1 MSIFLSNLRL
11 PVRELQFIISVT
23 GYPVLRRMRINKIT
37 VLLITGCGASN
48 SIEDSAGADSQIAE
62 NAGQTGT
69 EEKAAFENIDEEDF
83 EDETVK
89 ELTRGMLFSN
99 YFHLLNNTHYP

>member
-1 MSIFLSNLRL
+1 MGKRIALT
-11 PVRELQFIISVT
+11 IVT
-23 GYPVLRRMRINKIT
+23 AC

-89 ELTRGMLFSN
+89 ELTMETLLELYENDGLALKVEEEGLEGSSKQ
-99 YFHLLNNTHYP
+99 HL